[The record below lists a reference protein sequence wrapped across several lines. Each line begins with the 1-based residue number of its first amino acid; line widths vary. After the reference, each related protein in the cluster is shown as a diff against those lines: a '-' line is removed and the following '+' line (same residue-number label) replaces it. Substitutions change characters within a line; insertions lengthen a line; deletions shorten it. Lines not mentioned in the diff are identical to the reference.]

1 MTSFFSPSEVGD
13 TVVFLLQKH
22 FIDEVKK
29 TIGNH
34 HSVNKQLAEG
44 AAVLCVRLCK
54 ASTYISIHD
63 RLNVLFSLVQ
73 SVINDLKVGFTSK
86 EDNPQSI
93 PIWASEKV
101 HPV

>member
-1 MTSFFSPSEVGD
+1 MLCNAI
-13 TVVFLLQKH
+13 LLQKH

-73 SVINDLKVGFTSK
+73 SVINDLKVCIFLINWYKLGRRKRSGSVVECLTQ
-86 EDNPQSI
+86 D
-93 PIWASEKV
+93 
-101 HPV
+101 

>member
-1 MTSFFSPSEVGD
+1 MLCNVI
-13 TVVFLLQKH
+13 LLQKH

-73 SVINDLKVGFTSK
+73 SVINDLKVCVFLKARFFFIS
-86 EDNPQSI
+86 
-93 PIWASEKV
+93 
-101 HPV
+101 